1 MSALALADGRYDVNH
16 ACGKIL
22 PRRIVDLH
30 AETLVGKLR
39 CEIVE
44 IDLGGAER
52 NPSIA
57 PQ

>member
-30 AETLVGKLR
+30 AETR
-39 CEIVE
+39 IFEM
-44 IDLGGAER
+44 A
-52 NPSIA
+52 A
-57 PQ
+57 